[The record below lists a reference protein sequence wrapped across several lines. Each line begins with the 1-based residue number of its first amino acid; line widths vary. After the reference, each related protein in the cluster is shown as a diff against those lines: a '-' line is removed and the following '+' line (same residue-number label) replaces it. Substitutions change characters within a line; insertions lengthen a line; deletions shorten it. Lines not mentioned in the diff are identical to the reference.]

1 VGLVVSDILHLSF
14 IAAVSSS
21 AVTMPVAAV
30 SSSTLF
36 SFYILALLVLL
47 LFSTAPV

>member
-1 VGLVVSDILHLSF
+1 LVVSDILHLSF

-30 SSSTLF
+30 SSV
-36 SFYILALLVLL
+36 YLLPLPNPATPFVV
-47 LFSTAPV
+47 S